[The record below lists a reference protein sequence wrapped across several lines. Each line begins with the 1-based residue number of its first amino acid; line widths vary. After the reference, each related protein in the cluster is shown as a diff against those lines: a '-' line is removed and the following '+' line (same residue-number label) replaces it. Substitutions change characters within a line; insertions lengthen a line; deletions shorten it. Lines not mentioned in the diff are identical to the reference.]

1 MGRITSLS
9 FWSSVTIVKR
19 NSTNSTFVESS
30 SIAKTCISFVILFL
44 GLFQIECTLS
54 PERLLRFPW
63 LSSPLSCRASLIF
76 LAIHDPL
83 LTKAISRGVCPYGK
97 KNNEVLFQASN
108 WKDKFWRTKKLHWL
122 TIQNNPDHPPKKR
135 KKHQTL
141 QNEITLSFFISVLA
155 PASKS
160 NRAATWFP
168 DKDAQWSAVFP
179 WNLSVL
185 LKPALNVSNNLT
197 GSGLEKDTHSGNCQQ
212 KETKFGQ

>member
-19 NSTNSTFVESS
+19 NSTNEFNVCR
-30 SIAKTCISFVILFL
+30 IKFNWKTCIRFVIIFL
-44 GLFQIECTLS
+44 VLFQIECTLS
-54 PERLLRFPW
+54 PERLLRRFPW

-122 TIQNNPDHPPKKR
+122 TIQNNPDPPPPKKENNIR
-135 KKHQTL
+135 CYKKM
-141 QNEITLSFFISVLA
+141 
-155 PASKS
+155 KS
-160 NRAATWFP
+160 PCRF
-168 DKDAQWSAVFP
+168 
-179 WNLSVL
+179 
-185 LKPALNVSNNLT
+185 
-197 GSGLEKDTHSGNCQQ
+197 
-212 KETKFGQ
+212 